1 MQHIHIVINC
11 TCMTYLFPFSRAK
24 TGKRSRNRSSEWCR
38 TGIPL
43 RVRYCLGM
51 LAFILEPVP
60 PARRTKPTSDR
71 SVSAVGKDS
80 SLPPADASDV
90 EEVVVAALCFN
101 NSVVDAEIDDGRAAT
116 PSDCVNAYDV
126 GVAARAAAAA
136 SVVDA
141 QIFIL
146 KCCTFILC
154 MCMSKDV
161 TYVA

>member
-1 MQHIHIVINC
+1 MQHH
-11 TCMTYLFPFSRAK
+11 MTYLFPFFRAK

-60 PARRTKPTSDR
+60 PASRTKPTSDR

-90 EEVVVAALCFN
+90 EEEAVVGAHCFN
-101 NSVVDAEIDDGRAAT
+101 NCVVDAEIDDADDGRAAN
-116 PSDCVNAYDV
+116 PSDCVNACDV

-146 KCCTFILC
+146 MLHF
-154 MCMSKDV
+154 
-161 TYVA
+161 YFVAVSIE

>member
-1 MQHIHIVINC
+1 MLHTLSQQH
-11 TCMTYLFPFSRAK
+11 MTYLFPFSRAK

-60 PARRTKPTSDR
+60 PASRTKPTSDR

-80 SLPPADASDV
+80 SLPSAASDV
-90 EEVVVAALCFN
+90 EEEVAVAALCFD
-101 NSVVDAEIDDGRAAT
+101 SCDVDAEIDDTDDGRAAI

-146 KCCTFILC
+146 MLHYF
-154 MCMSKDV
+154 
-161 TYVA
+161 

>member
-1 MQHIHIVINC
+1 MQHTLPSTTHDIPLSI
-11 TCMTYLFPFSRAK
+11 LP
-24 TGKRSRNRSSEWCR
+24 GKDWQTLEEQIERMVQD
-38 TGIPL
+38 GHPL

-60 PARRTKPTSDR
+60 PASRTKPTSDR

-80 SLPPADASDV
+80 SLPSAASDV
-90 EEVVVAALCFN
+90 EEEVAVAALCFD
-101 NSVVDAEIDDGRAAT
+101 SCDVDAEIDDTDDGRAAT

-146 KCCTFILC
+146 MLHFC
-154 MCMSKDV
+154 V
-161 TYVA
+161 E